1 MPFLPRRVTGPRAWW
16 LDVVVSLLAVGTAQ
30 AIVFGGDTLL
40 DRIGRGSGGPGFEA
54 AVVLERAPGGS
65 NGSGSAEIAPV
76 SVLLDGAVTG
86 LYPGAEAD
94 LQLQVRNGSSVA
106 VQLERLTIT
115 VGTPDREGCP
125 ADAILVG
132 SPASP
137 GEGST
142 GLDVRLAPEGT
153 ATLRV
158 PVAMVAG
165 APSACQGAT
174 FPLLYLTEGTL
185 P

>member
-1 MPFLPRRVTGPRAWW
+1 
-16 LDVVVSLLAVGTAQ
+16 VVVSVAAVGTAQ
-30 AIVFGGDTLL
+30 ALVLGGDTLL
-40 DRIGRGSGGPGFEA
+40 ERIGRGSDGPGFEA
-54 AVVLERAPGGS
+54 AVVLERAPGSGS
-65 NGSGSAEIAPV
+65 NGSSTTEIAPV

-94 LQLQVRNGSSVA
+94 LELQLVNGSSVA

-115 VGTPDREGCP
+115 VGVPDRDGCP

-132 SPASP
+132 SPATR

-142 GLDVRLAPEGT
+142 SLDVRLAPEGT
-153 ATLRV
+153 ATLSV
-158 PVAMVAG
+158 PVAMVAD

>member
-1 MPFLPRRVTGPRAWW
+1 MPSLLRRATGPRAWW
-16 LDVVVSLLAVGTAQ
+16 LDVLVSVAAVGTAQ
-30 AIVFGGDTLL
+30 AIVLGGDTLL
-40 DRIGRGSGGPGFEA
+40 DLVGRGPGGPGLES

-65 NGSGSAEIAPV
+65 SGSGPTKVAPV
-76 SVLLDGAVTG
+76 SVVLDGSVAG

-94 LQLQVRNGSSVA
+94 LQLEIRNGSRVE
-106 VQLERLTIT
+106 VHLERLTIT
-115 VGTPDREGCP
+115 VGTPDREDCP

-132 SPASP
+132 TPVSP

-153 ATLRV
+153 TALSV

-174 FPLLYLTEGTL
+174 FPLLYLMEGTL